1 MSNGYFKVEMPKN
14 EPVKAYLPGSPE
26 RASLK
31 KELER
36 QSAQVVQVPMIIG
49 GKEVWTER
57 KTKAVMPHDHAHV
70 IAEAASGGEKELK
83 DAIAAALAA
92 RKAWTEMPMEH
103 RVSIFLK
110 AADLIAG
117 PMRDKVNAATMLGQ
131 SKTAYQ
137 AEIDTCELID
147 FLRFNVYYLQ
157 QIYDRQPNNTP
168 NVWNRIEYRPL
179 EGFVTAISPFNFTSI
194 GANLPTAPAIA
205 GNVVLWKPATTAVL
219 SNYYVMQALMAA
231 GLPAGVINFVP
242 SRGSDMSKYVLS
254 DPNLAGFHFTGS
266 TEVFSGVYSL
276 VGENIK
282 KYKTYPRLVG
292 ETGGKDFIFA
302 HNSAD
307 VPGLVAALT
316 RASYEYQGQKCSAA
330 SRAFVPA
337 SIWPQVKEGMLA
349 EIEKIKIGDITDF
362 TNLMGAVID
371 ASAFKTNKEYI
382 DYAKASEDAEVICGG
397 YDDSKGYF
405 IYPTL
410 IEAKKPDFKT
420 MVEEIFG
427 PVMTVYVYPDDKL
440 DETLASC
447 DTATSYGL
455 SGAIFAD
462 DREAIVK
469 MEDALK
475 GTAGNF
481 YINDKPTGAV
491 IGQQPFG
498 GARASG
504 TNDKAGSEINMYR
517 WLSPRTI
524 KELRVSCLDVTYP
537 YMVSSEGSK
546 TGTLCLHIRNC
557 LLSVGSFFELGH

>member
-302 HNSAD
+302 HNSVD

-362 TNLMGAVID
+362 RNLMGAVID

-382 DYAKASEDAEVICGG
+382 DYAKASEDADVICGG

-524 KELRVSCLDVTYP
+524 KELRVPCLDVTYP
-537 YMVSSEGSK
+537 YMVEA
-546 TGTLCLHIRNC
+546 
-557 LLSVGSFFELGH
+557 

>member
-14 EPVKAYLPGSPE
+14 EPIKAYLPGSPE

-131 SKTAYQ
+131 SKTVYQ

-362 TNLMGAVID
+362 RNLMGAVID

-524 KELRVSCLDVTYP
+524 KELRVPCLDVTYP
-537 YMVSSEGSK
+537 YMVEA
-546 TGTLCLHIRNC
+546 
-557 LLSVGSFFELGH
+557 

>member
-36 QSAQVVQVPMIIG
+36 QSAQVIQVPMIIG

-157 QIYDRQPNNTP
+157 RIYDRQPNNTP

-405 IYPTL
+405 VYPTL

-524 KELRVSCLDVTYP
+524 KELRVPCLDVTYP
-537 YMVSSEGSK
+537 YMVEA
-546 TGTLCLHIRNC
+546 
-557 LLSVGSFFELGH
+557 

>member
-14 EPVKAYLPGSPE
+14 EPIKAYLPGSPE

-131 SKTAYQ
+131 SKTVYQ

-362 TNLMGAVID
+362 RNLMGAVID

-382 DYAKASEDAEVICGG
+382 DYAKASGDAEVICGG

-405 IYPTL
+405 VYPTL

-524 KELRVSCLDVTYP
+524 KELRVPCLDVTYP
-537 YMVSSEGSK
+537 YMVEA
-546 TGTLCLHIRNC
+546 
-557 LLSVGSFFELGH
+557 

>member
-14 EPVKAYLPGSPE
+14 EPVKAYLLGSPE

-362 TNLMGAVID
+362 RNLMGAVID

-405 IYPTL
+405 IHPTL

-524 KELRVSCLDVTYP
+524 KELRVPCLDVTYP
-537 YMVSSEGSK
+537 YMVEA
-546 TGTLCLHIRNC
+546 
-557 LLSVGSFFELGH
+557 

>member
-1 MSNGYFKVEMPKN
+1 MSNGYFKVEVPKN

-117 PMRDKVNAATMLGQ
+117 PMRYKVNAATMLGQ
-131 SKTAYQ
+131 SKTVYQ

-337 SIWPQVKEGMLA
+337 SIWPKVKEGMLA

-405 IYPTL
+405 VYPTL

-524 KELRVSCLDVTYP
+524 KELRVPCLDVTYP
-537 YMVSSEGSK
+537 YMVEA
-546 TGTLCLHIRNC
+546 
-557 LLSVGSFFELGH
+557 

>member
-36 QSAQVVQVPMIIG
+36 QSAQVVQVPMLIG

-362 TNLMGAVID
+362 RNLMGAVID

-524 KELRVSCLDVTYP
+524 KELRVPCLDVTYP
-537 YMVSSEGSK
+537 YMVEA
-546 TGTLCLHIRNC
+546 
-557 LLSVGSFFELGH
+557 

>member
-83 DAIAAALAA
+83 DAIAAALAD

-131 SKTAYQ
+131 SKTVYQ

-382 DYAKASEDAEVICGG
+382 DYAKASGDAEVICGG

-405 IYPTL
+405 VYPTL

-524 KELRVSCLDVTYP
+524 KELRVPCLDVTYP
-537 YMVSSEGSK
+537 YMVEA
-546 TGTLCLHIRNC
+546 
-557 LLSVGSFFELGH
+557 

>member
-117 PMRDKVNAATMLGQ
+117 PMRDKVNVATMLGQ
-131 SKTAYQ
+131 SKTVYQ

-405 IYPTL
+405 VYPTL

-469 MEDALK
+469 MENALK
-475 GTAGNF
+475 GAAGNF

-524 KELRVSCLDVTYP
+524 KELRVPCLDVTYP
-537 YMVSSEGSK
+537 YMVEA
-546 TGTLCLHIRNC
+546 
-557 LLSVGSFFELGH
+557 

>member
-57 KTKAVMPHDHAHV
+57 KTKAVMPHDRAHV

-117 PMRDKVNAATMLGQ
+117 PMRYKVNAATMLGQ
-131 SKTAYQ
+131 SKTVYQ

-405 IYPTL
+405 VYPTL

-462 DREAIVK
+462 DRESIVK
-469 MEDALK
+469 MENALK

-524 KELRVSCLDVTYP
+524 KELRVPCLDVTYP
-537 YMVSSEGSK
+537 YMVEA
-546 TGTLCLHIRNC
+546 
-557 LLSVGSFFELGH
+557 

>member
-14 EPVKAYLPGSPE
+14 ETVKAYLPGSPE

-131 SKTAYQ
+131 SKTVYQ

-307 VPGLVAALT
+307 VPGLAAALT

-337 SIWPQVKEGMLA
+337 SIWPKVKEGMLA

-405 IYPTL
+405 VYPTL

-524 KELRVSCLDVTYP
+524 KELRVPCLDVTYP
-537 YMVSSEGSK
+537 YMVEA
-546 TGTLCLHIRNC
+546 
-557 LLSVGSFFELGH
+557 

>member
-36 QSAQVVQVPMIIG
+36 QSTQVVQVPMIIG

-307 VPGLVAALT
+307 VPGLVAAMT

-362 TNLMGAVID
+362 RNLMGAVID

-524 KELRVSCLDVTYP
+524 KELRVPCLDVTYP
-537 YMVSSEGSK
+537 YMVEA
-546 TGTLCLHIRNC
+546 
-557 LLSVGSFFELGH
+557 

>member
-131 SKTAYQ
+131 SKTVYQ

-405 IYPTL
+405 VYPTL
-410 IEAKKPDFKT
+410 IEAKKPYFKT

-524 KELRVSCLDVTYP
+524 KELRVPCLDVTYP
-537 YMVSSEGSK
+537 YMVEA
-546 TGTLCLHIRNC
+546 
-557 LLSVGSFFELGH
+557 

>member
-14 EPVKAYLPGSPE
+14 ELVKAYLPGSPE

-117 PMRDKVNAATMLGQ
+117 PMRYKVNAATMLGQ
-131 SKTAYQ
+131 SKTVYQ

-302 HNSAD
+302 HNSTD

-405 IYPTL
+405 VYPTL

-469 MEDALK
+469 MENALK

-524 KELRVSCLDVTYP
+524 KELRVPCLDVTYP
-537 YMVSSEGSK
+537 YMVEA
-546 TGTLCLHIRNC
+546 
-557 LLSVGSFFELGH
+557 

>member
-168 NVWNRIEYRPL
+168 NVWNRIEYSPL
-179 EGFVTAISPFNFTSI
+179 EGIVTAISPFNFTSI

-362 TNLMGAVID
+362 RNLMGAVID

-524 KELRVSCLDVTYP
+524 KELRVPCLDVTYP
-537 YMVSSEGSK
+537 YMVEA
-546 TGTLCLHIRNC
+546 
-557 LLSVGSFFELGH
+557 

>member
-92 RKAWTEMPMEH
+92 RKAWTGMPMEH

-405 IYPTL
+405 VYPTL

-524 KELRVSCLDVTYP
+524 KELRVPCLDVTYP
-537 YMVSSEGSK
+537 YMVEA
-546 TGTLCLHIRNC
+546 
-557 LLSVGSFFELGH
+557 

>member
-14 EPVKAYLPGSPE
+14 EPIKAYLPGSPE

-131 SKTAYQ
+131 SKTVYQ

-405 IYPTL
+405 VYPTL

-524 KELRVSCLDVTYP
+524 KELRVPCLDVTYP
-537 YMVSSEGSK
+537 YMVEA
-546 TGTLCLHIRNC
+546 
-557 LLSVGSFFELGH
+557 

>member
-92 RKAWTEMPMEH
+92 GKAWTEMPMEH

-362 TNLMGAVID
+362 RNLMGAVID

-524 KELRVSCLDVTYP
+524 KELRVPCLDVTYP
-537 YMVSSEGSK
+537 YMVEA
-546 TGTLCLHIRNC
+546 
-557 LLSVGSFFELGH
+557 

>member
-14 EPVKAYLPGSPE
+14 EPVKAYLLGSPE

-57 KTKAVMPHDHAHV
+57 KTRAVMPHDHAHV

-292 ETGGKDFIFA
+292 ETGGKDFIFV

-524 KELRVSCLDVTYP
+524 KELRVPCLDVTYP
-537 YMVSSEGSK
+537 YMVEA
-546 TGTLCLHIRNC
+546 
-557 LLSVGSFFELGH
+557 

>member
-14 EPVKAYLPGSPE
+14 EPGKGYLPGSPE
-26 RASLK
+26 RESLK
-31 KELER
+31 KELAR

-117 PMRDKVNAATMLGQ
+117 PMRDKINAATMLGQ
-131 SKTAYQ
+131 SKTVYQ

-219 SNYYVMQALMAA
+219 SNYYVMQALIAA

-302 HNSAD
+302 HKSSD
-307 VPGLVAALT
+307 IKGLVAAMT
-316 RASYEYQGQKCSAA
+316 RASFEYQGQKCSAA
-330 SRAFVPA
+330 SRAFIPA

-349 EIEKIKIGDITDF
+349 EIEKIKIGDVADF
-362 TNLMGAVID
+362 RNLMGAVID

-382 DYAKASEDAEVICGG
+382 DYAKASDDAEVICGG

-405 IYPTL
+405 VYPTL

-440 DETLASC
+440 DEALASC

-455 SGAIFAD
+455 SGAIFGD

-524 KELRVSCLDVTYP
+524 KELRVPCTDVSYP
-537 YMVSSEGSK
+537 YMVE
-546 TGTLCLHIRNC
+546 
-557 LLSVGSFFELGH
+557 E

>member
-117 PMRDKVNAATMLGQ
+117 PMRYKVNAATMLGQ
-131 SKTAYQ
+131 SKTVYQ

-337 SIWPQVKEGMLA
+337 SIWPQVKEGMLS

-405 IYPTL
+405 VYPTL

-524 KELRVSCLDVTYP
+524 KELRVPCLDVTYP
-537 YMVSSEGSK
+537 YMVEA
-546 TGTLCLHIRNC
+546 
-557 LLSVGSFFELGH
+557 

>member
-36 QSAQVVQVPMIIG
+36 QSAQVGQVPMIIG

-117 PMRDKVNAATMLGQ
+117 PMRYKVNAATMLGQ
-131 SKTAYQ
+131 SKTVYQ

-405 IYPTL
+405 VYPTL

-524 KELRVSCLDVTYP
+524 KELRVPCLDVTYP
-537 YMVSSEGSK
+537 YMVEA
-546 TGTLCLHIRNC
+546 
-557 LLSVGSFFELGH
+557 

>member
-362 TNLMGAVID
+362 RNLMGAVID

-405 IYPTL
+405 IYTTL

-524 KELRVSCLDVTYP
+524 KELRVPCLDVTYP
-537 YMVSSEGSK
+537 YMVEA
-546 TGTLCLHIRNC
+546 
-557 LLSVGSFFELGH
+557 

>member
-362 TNLMGAVID
+362 RNLMGAVID

-405 IYPTL
+405 IHPTL

-475 GTAGNF
+475 GTSGNF

-524 KELRVSCLDVTYP
+524 KELRVPCLDVTYP
-537 YMVSSEGSK
+537 YMVEA
-546 TGTLCLHIRNC
+546 
-557 LLSVGSFFELGH
+557 

>member
-131 SKTAYQ
+131 SKTVYQ

-302 HNSAD
+302 HNSTD

-397 YDDSKGYF
+397 YDDSRGYF
-405 IYPTL
+405 VYPTL

-469 MEDALK
+469 MENALK

-524 KELRVSCLDVTYP
+524 KELRVPCLDVTYP
-537 YMVSSEGSK
+537 YMVEA
-546 TGTLCLHIRNC
+546 
-557 LLSVGSFFELGH
+557 

>member
-137 AEIDTCELID
+137 AEIDTCVLID

-362 TNLMGAVID
+362 RNLMGAVID

-405 IYPTL
+405 IHPTL

-524 KELRVSCLDVTYP
+524 KELRVPCLDVTYP
-537 YMVSSEGSK
+537 YMVEA
-546 TGTLCLHIRNC
+546 
-557 LLSVGSFFELGH
+557 

>member
-362 TNLMGAVID
+362 RNLMGAVID

-382 DYAKASEDAEVICGG
+382 DYAKASEDADVICGG

-504 TNDKAGSEINMYR
+504 TNDKAGSESNMYR

-524 KELRVSCLDVTYP
+524 KELRVPCLDVTYP
-537 YMVSSEGSK
+537 YMVEA
-546 TGTLCLHIRNC
+546 
-557 LLSVGSFFELGH
+557 

>member
-92 RKAWTEMPMEH
+92 RKASTGMPMEH

-117 PMRDKVNAATMLGQ
+117 PMRDKVNVATMLGQ
-131 SKTAYQ
+131 SKTVYQ

-405 IYPTL
+405 VYPTL

-524 KELRVSCLDVTYP
+524 KELRVPCLDVTYP
-537 YMVSSEGSK
+537 YMVEA
-546 TGTLCLHIRNC
+546 
-557 LLSVGSFFELGH
+557 

>member
-194 GANLPTAPAIA
+194 GAKLPTAPAIA

-362 TNLMGAVID
+362 RNLMGAVID

-524 KELRVSCLDVTYP
+524 KELRVPCLDVTYP
-537 YMVSSEGSK
+537 YMVEA
-546 TGTLCLHIRNC
+546 
-557 LLSVGSFFELGH
+557 

>member
-36 QSAQVVQVPMIIG
+36 QSAQVVQVPMISG

-362 TNLMGAVID
+362 RNLMGAVID

-524 KELRVSCLDVTYP
+524 KELRVPCLDVTYP
-537 YMVSSEGSK
+537 YMVEA
-546 TGTLCLHIRNC
+546 
-557 LLSVGSFFELGH
+557 

>member
-31 KELER
+31 KELEH

-83 DAIAAALAA
+83 DAIAAALTA

-131 SKTAYQ
+131 SKTVYQ

-405 IYPTL
+405 VYPTL

-524 KELRVSCLDVTYP
+524 KELRVPCLDVTYP
-537 YMVSSEGSK
+537 YMVEA
-546 TGTLCLHIRNC
+546 
-557 LLSVGSFFELGH
+557 

>member
-254 DPNLAGFHFTGS
+254 DPNMAGFHFTGS

-405 IYPTL
+405 VYPTL

-481 YINDKPTGAV
+481 YINEKPTGAV

-524 KELRVSCLDVTYP
+524 KELRVPCLDVTYP
-537 YMVSSEGSK
+537 YMVEA
-546 TGTLCLHIRNC
+546 
-557 LLSVGSFFELGH
+557 

>member
-117 PMRDKVNAATMLGQ
+117 PMRYKVNAATMLGQ
-131 SKTAYQ
+131 SKTVYQ

-231 GLPAGVINFVP
+231 GLPEGVINFVP

-405 IYPTL
+405 VYPTL

-524 KELRVSCLDVTYP
+524 KELRVPCLDVTYP
-537 YMVSSEGSK
+537 YMVEA
-546 TGTLCLHIRNC
+546 
-557 LLSVGSFFELGH
+557 

>member
-1 MSNGYFKVEMPKN
+1 
-14 EPVKAYLPGSPE
+14 
-26 RASLK
+26 
-31 KELER
+31 
-36 QSAQVVQVPMIIG
+36 
-49 GKEVWTER
+49 
-57 KTKAVMPHDHAHV
+57 
-70 IAEAASGGEKELK
+70 
-83 DAIAAALAA
+83 
-92 RKAWTEMPMEH
+92 
-103 RVSIFLK
+103 
-110 AADLIAG
+110 
-117 PMRDKVNAATMLGQ
+117 
-131 SKTAYQ
+131 
-137 AEIDTCELID
+137 
-147 FLRFNVYYLQ
+147 
-157 QIYDRQPNNTP
+157 
-168 NVWNRIEYRPL
+168 
-179 EGFVTAISPFNFTSI
+179 
-194 GANLPTAPAIA
+194 
-205 GNVVLWKPATTAVL
+205 
-219 SNYYVMQALMAA
+219 MAA

-254 DPNLAGFHFTGS
+254 DSNLAGFHFTGS

-307 VPGLVAALT
+307 GPGLVAALT
-316 RASYEYQGQKCSAA
+316 RASYEYKGQKCSAA

-362 TNLMGAVID
+362 RNLMGAVID

-382 DYAKASEDAEVICGG
+382 DYAKASEDADVICGG

-524 KELRVSCLDVTYP
+524 KELRVPCLDVTYP
-537 YMVSSEGSK
+537 YMVEA
-546 TGTLCLHIRNC
+546 
-557 LLSVGSFFELGH
+557 

>member
-117 PMRDKVNAATMLGQ
+117 PMRYKVNAATMLGQ
-131 SKTAYQ
+131 SKTVYQ

-405 IYPTL
+405 VYPTL

-462 DREAIVK
+462 NREAIVK

-524 KELRVSCLDVTYP
+524 KELRVPCLDVTYP
-537 YMVSSEGSK
+537 YMVEA
-546 TGTLCLHIRNC
+546 
-557 LLSVGSFFELGH
+557 

>member
-49 GKEVWTER
+49 GKEVWTGR

-117 PMRDKVNAATMLGQ
+117 PMRYKVNAATMLGQ
-131 SKTAYQ
+131 SKTVYQ

-362 TNLMGAVID
+362 RNLMGAVID

-382 DYAKASEDAEVICGG
+382 DYAKASEDADVICGG

-524 KELRVSCLDVTYP
+524 KELRVPCLDVTYP
-537 YMVSSEGSK
+537 YMVEA
-546 TGTLCLHIRNC
+546 
-557 LLSVGSFFELGH
+557 

>member
-131 SKTAYQ
+131 SKTVYQ

-405 IYPTL
+405 VYPIL

-524 KELRVSCLDVTYP
+524 KELRVPCLDVTYP
-537 YMVSSEGSK
+537 YMVEA
-546 TGTLCLHIRNC
+546 
-557 LLSVGSFFELGH
+557 

>member
-49 GKEVWTER
+49 GKEVWTGR

-92 RKAWTEMPMEH
+92 RKVWTEMPMEH

-362 TNLMGAVID
+362 RNLMGAVID

-382 DYAKASEDAEVICGG
+382 DYAKASEDADVICGG

-524 KELRVSCLDVTYP
+524 KELRVPCLDVTYP
-537 YMVSSEGSK
+537 YMVEA
-546 TGTLCLHIRNC
+546 
-557 LLSVGSFFELGH
+557 